1 MTAAPVLG
9 ATAYT
14 LTDASRPLL
23 VLGPSL
29 GTGVTALWQDVVP
42 VLAGDLDVVG
52 WDLPGHG
59 SSPVPDAAD
68 LAGLTVAD
76 LTHAVLDVV
85 DRAQGERGDVG
96 APFWYA
102 GVSVGGAVGQQ
113 LLLDAPDRLRGAA
126 LICTAARFGEP
137 GPWLERAELVE
148 AAGTPTQVVGSTQR
162 WFGPGFVE
170 REPEVVL
177 RLLAGLQTADRF
189 GYGAV
194 CRALAAYD
202 VRSRLAATAVPVL
215 TIAGEHDLPA
225 PPSALEEIARAV
237 GAVRSE
243 VLDGVAHL
251 APAEAPVRVA
261 ELVRELVMV
270 GAVR

>member
-1 MTAAPVLG
+1 MTAAPALG
-9 ATAYT
+9 ASAYA
-14 LTDASRPLL
+14 LTDGSRPLL

-29 GTGVTALWQDVVP
+29 GTSVTALWQDVVP
-42 VLAGDLDVVG
+42 LLAGDIDVVG

-59 SSPVPDAAD
+59 SAPAPDTAD

-76 LTHAVLDVV
+76 LARSVLDVV
-85 DRAQGERGDVG
+85 DRAQAERGDAG

-102 GVSVGGAVGQQ
+102 GVSVGGAVGLQ
-113 LLLDAPDRLRGAA
+113 LLLDAPERLRGAA

-137 GPWLERAELVE
+137 GPWLERARLVE

-177 RLLAGLQTADRF
+177 RLLAGLHTADRF

-194 CRALAAYD
+194 CRALATYD
-202 VRSRLAATAVPVL
+202 VRSRLTAAPVPVL
-215 TIAGEHDLPA
+215 TIAGEHDAPA
-225 PPSALEEIARAV
+225 PPAALEEVARAV
-237 GAVRSE
+237 GAVRAE

-261 ELVRELVMV
+261 ELVRELVTV